1 MQRHVTPRGRM
12 YKTCVA
18 PGFAQVPS
26 VSRAWKAHLQRNDPK
41 EADKEP
47 EEEVG
52 VIEVIEVEEVTV
64 EGEGEGELEEGEL
77 RES

>member
-12 YKTCVA
+12 YKTYVA

-26 VSRAWKAHLQRNDPK
+26 VLQAWKAHMQRNDPK
-41 EADKEP
+41 EADKVP

-52 VIEVIEVEEVTV
+52 VVEVIEVEEVTV

-77 RES
+77 RE